1 MGCYS
6 RGDNRDTTLSFLLHP
21 IGYGSPVINRT
32 KTMRPTGIE
41 QDPFGRRRL
50 SGIDMGDDANISVA
64 F

>member
-1 MGCYS
+1 
-6 RGDNRDTTLSFLLHP
+6 
-21 IGYGSPVINRT
+21 
-32 KTMRPTGIE
+32 MRPTGIE